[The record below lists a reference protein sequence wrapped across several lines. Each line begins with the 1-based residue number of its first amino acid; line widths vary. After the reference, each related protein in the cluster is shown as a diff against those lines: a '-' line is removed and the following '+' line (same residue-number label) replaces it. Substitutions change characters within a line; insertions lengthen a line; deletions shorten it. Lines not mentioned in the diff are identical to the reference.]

1 MILRSRFVALRA
13 FAFAPLAAGMALSLA
28 QAADEAPAIPDT
40 GIKALTAAKTPLKKD
55 MKISIFGDS
64 ITMQGGYADDIQK
77 ALGAAASTKDLNIQI
92 TRHGLNGGRV
102 PTVLE
107 GKSEWGDL
115 GGTFEALLEKDKPD
129 ILVIFLGVNDVWHRE
144 KGTSPAEYR
153 SGLKKMIDLGTAA
166 KAKIV
171 LVTPMCIGE
180 RPDGKGE
187 FDKELDKYA
196 GIVRTLAKESRAGL
210 ADVRTATIQY
220 LKKANPKTDGEYKA
234 NGILTGDGVH
244 LNAQGNALVADVLAQ
259 AIVDALK

>member
-1 MILRSRFVALRA
+1 MIPKSMLRLSAIVPLVSAMAISVA
-13 FAFAPLAAGMALSLA
+13 P
-28 QAADEAPAIPDT
+28 AADEAPALPTT
-40 GIKALTAAKTPLKKD
+40 GIAALTAAKTPLKKD

-77 ALGAAASTKDLNIQI
+77 AIANAASTKDLNIQI

-115 GGTFEALLEKDKPD
+115 GGTFEALLEKDKPN
-129 ILVIFLGVNDVWHRE
+129 ILVIFLGVNDVWHGE
-144 KGTSPAEYR
+144 KGTSPSEYR
-153 SGLKKMIDLGTAA
+153 SGLKKMIELGTAA

-196 GIVRTLAKESRAGL
+196 GIVRTLAKESRSGL

-220 LKKANPKTDGEYKA
+220 LKKANKKGDNDEFKP